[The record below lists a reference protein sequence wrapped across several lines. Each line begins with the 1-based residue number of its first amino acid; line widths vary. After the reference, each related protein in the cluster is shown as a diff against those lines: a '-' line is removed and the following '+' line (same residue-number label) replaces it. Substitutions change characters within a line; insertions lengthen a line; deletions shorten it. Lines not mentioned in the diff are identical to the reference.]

1 MINAPR
7 PRTKVRVSSHDVT
20 RTAPSIL
27 LALAA
32 LRQGTGCVDP
42 KTDYE
47 DYLARVPT
55 VTFDAGA
62 SDANTSAVPC
72 STILAGNGSGTF
84 YGACL
89 TSASAGD
96 PSAAIYAVLHETV
109 AVNPGGATG
118 QMTIS
123 QAYLQEHP
131 TNVSQTVNAF
141 TDYPALPI
149 SSDCTYV
156 FVAGDVTIPGA
167 ANSDMVDLV
176 LTGTTYLSKLLS
188 DNTACAAFSATL
200 TAPISLDLTKG
211 GSYCAF
217 QRAPADGTIT
227 PFTLADFTCPG
238 APPAPVSP

>member
-1 MINAPR
+1 M
-7 PRTKVRVSSHDVT
+7 T
-20 RTAPSIL
+20 RTALSSL

-32 LRQGTGCVDP
+32 LRHGTGCVDP

-55 VTFDAGA
+55 VAIDGGG
-62 SDANTSAVPC
+62 SDASTPSLPC
-72 STILAGNGSGTF
+72 STILAGNASGTF

-96 PSAAIYAVLHETV
+96 PTAAIYAVLHETV
-109 AVNPGGATG
+109 TVNPDGTTG
-118 QMTIS
+118 QIMIS
-123 QAYLQEHP
+123 QAYLRARP

-141 TDYPALPI
+141 VDYPTLPI

-167 ANSDMVDLV
+167 SNSDMVDLV
-176 LTGTTYLSKLLS
+176 LSGTTYVSKLLTDDKS
-188 DNTACAAFSATL
+188 CAGFSAML
-200 TAPISLDLTKG
+200 TAPVSLDLTMG

-238 APPAPVSP
+238 APPAPSSP